1 MSLDTMITE
10 MTFFGV
16 FLVPAFLLREI
27 VKPIQKLFIPSS
39 IIGGVIALV
48 GGQQIL
54 GLWEVPSSFGSYSG
68 TLIRFVMCALIFGV
82 TLNLEKLK
90 SYADYMMVVHSVYGW
105 QMALGIALGAFMC
118 IIWPSLPVGWGFQ
131 GVQSFYGGHGQAG
144 AAGAVFEEL
153 TGSTDITSIGMVLS
167 TFRPCLCHDHWHG
180 GGKLRRAPGLGRVS
194 TGTPEA
200 AASFLWRGAAPRRRR
215 PAWGQLR
222 LTHLD

>member
-1 MSLDTMITE
+1 MSFDTMITE

-16 FLVPAFLLREI
+16 FLIAGFLLREI

-90 SYADYMMVVHSVYGW
+90 SYADYMWWFTRS
-105 QMALGIALGAFMC
+105 MAGKWRLASHWGRSCASSGPACRLDGGSRAFRAFTEGTAR
-118 IIWPSLPVGWGFQ
+118 PVQ
-131 GVQSFYGGHGQAG
+131 RCSF
-144 AAGAVFEEL
+144 
-153 TGSTDITSIGMVLS
+153 
-167 TFRPCLCHDHWHG
+167 
-180 GGKLRRAPGLGRVS
+180 
-194 TGTPEA
+194 
-200 AASFLWRGAAPRRRR
+200 
-215 PAWGQLR
+215 
-222 LTHLD
+222 